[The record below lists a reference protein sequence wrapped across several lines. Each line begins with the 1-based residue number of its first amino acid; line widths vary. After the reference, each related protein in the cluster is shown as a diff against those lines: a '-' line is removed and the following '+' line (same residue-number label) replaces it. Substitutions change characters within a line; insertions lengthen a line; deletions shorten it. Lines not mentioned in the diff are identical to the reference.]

1 MRLQLFAVETV
12 EFTLKSNRPN
22 NSSAP
27 AVQIHSQLKCHIVYV
42 RLCMYGGFDSYF
54 RWRSGV
60 ASTLNYI
67 DIDSKETSP
76 ILMPYPNWQA
86 NSLDS
91 DGFSTAETMGGGGRT
106 NAPMATVVDGQL
118 ADNSSI
124 ISTFRIRVDECDRLW
139 IMDTGLA
146 DILGNPK
153 QIAPPALVIFD
164 LNTNKLIKRYTIPD
178 AYIKDDTF
186 FANVVCTF
194 NNSMVF
200 SA

>member
-1 MRLQLFAVETV
+1 MRAF
-12 EFTLKSNRPN
+12 
-22 NSSAP
+22 
-27 AVQIHSQLKCHIVYV
+27 VQTCG
-42 RLCMYGGFDSYF
+42 CFDSYF

-76 ILMPYPNWQA
+76 ILMPYPSWQA

-91 DGFSTAETMGGGGRT
+91 DGFSTAETMGGRT
-106 NAPMATVVDGQL
+106 NALKATVVDGQL

-146 DILGNPK
+146 DILGDPK

-186 FANVVCTF
+186 FANVVCI
-194 NNSMVF
+194 
-200 SA
+200 